1 MLIKIGLGETNI
13 KSINDRH
20 YDNFELYPLNNYEN
34 IPYNYL
40 TTSLILPNHLHE
52 YEKTNWHGHFHNL
65 VKFNLVWMNS
75 PICIQL
81 NSIWFNPT
89 KFN

>member
-52 YEKTNWHGHFHNL
+52 YEKTN
-65 VKFNLVWMNS
+65 
-75 PICIQL
+75 
-81 NSIWFNPT
+81 
-89 KFN
+89 